1 MGDTSF
7 SMWDNLKMCPP
18 CGNIQKEF
26 SGKKARV
33 NPSEWIPRMDF
44 WTKNYRFSV
53 SILVNN
59 LVFDLSMIPSKCL
72 CPPRVP
78 HGNGSRSV
86 RWQKKSSFSWTVS
99 EFSGIEQ
106 VFAKLCSSKQAS
118 EIEPNRTK
126 MLQTD
131 LFERSLVGGW
141 GSEISEKVSLRIFYK
156 KNIRVKK
163 YH

>member
-7 SMWDNLKMCPP
+7 SMGDNLKMCPP

-44 WTKNYRFSV
+44 CTKNYRFSV

-59 LVFDLSMIPSKCL
+59 LVFDLSMISPKYL

-86 RWQKKSSFSWTVS
+86 RWRNISRFLKTADNADS
-99 EFSGIEQ
+99 
-106 VFAKLCSSKQAS
+106 AS
-118 EIEPNRTK
+118 
-126 MLQTD
+126 
-131 LFERSLVGGW
+131 
-141 GSEISEKVSLRIFYK
+141 
-156 KNIRVKK
+156 IRVFWNRASIREVMLVQTGKRNRAK
-163 YH
+163 SDQNAPI